1 MCWAASC
8 FTCSVNKE
16 VTIMHALVKAACAI
30 HNLSLA
36 AVYGGPLFA
45 KTAFKT
51 AVKRDIKD
59 EKDRIRVMETAW
71 STYNKK
77 VNVPAHLAI
86 GVTYL
91 IERRALRN
99 MRLSNKAKALVRV
112 KDVLIAGVLLT
123 GVANAIVG
131 KKLAHELPG
140 GAPKAGDTR
149 STHTILRKYRG
160 YFKVMGPLNMA
171 LVTASIAIGPY
182 IGAAIM
188 KSQRRGLLARILGR
202 K

>member
-1 MCWAASC
+1 
-8 FTCSVNKE
+8 
-16 VTIMHALVKAACAI
+16 MHGLVKAACAI

-36 AVYGGPLFA
+36 AAYGGPLFA

-59 EKDRIRVMETAW
+59 EKERIRVMETAW
-71 STYNKK
+71 SNYNKK

-91 IERRALRN
+91 IERRAIRR
-99 MRLSNKAKALVRV
+99 MRLDTKAKALIRV
-112 KDVLIAGVLLT
+112 KDALIVGVLVT

-131 KKLAHELPG
+131 KRLMRELPH
-140 GAPKAGDTR
+140 GAPAQGDTR

-171 LVTASIAIGPY
+171 LLGASIAIGPY

-188 KSQRRGLLARILGR
+188 KSQRRGLLARIFGR